1 MILARRFHL
10 ALLPLPVLLLFPTL
24 RGDTV
29 FLKNGNWIDGI
40 VRARNEKI
48 VEIEIGRIGKVE
60 IPLEDVHEIEKNKRT
75 GDETQLS
82 DELKKRDVRIVTKDG
97 KRVLMGGG
105 KDKDKGEG
113 ADAKD
118 GEAEDGE
125 EPDKEKEGEAGD
137 VLVDVA
143 DDAEDAADEAAEEEA
158 EKDADSAVSP
168 KIDPELR
175 AKIEQ
180 LILDLERQKPQYR
193 VRAERHL
200 KAIGQPALP
209 FLLKATKH
217 EEDLSRI
224 AIFRLFNDFG
234 NDTVIDACIEAL
246 LDSNEYV
253 RDAANKTLERI
264 TRENFGYQPAAS
276 PKRRE
281 LAHAKWK
288 KWWEKEEAELKKV
301 ENLKKR

>member
-10 ALLPLPVLLLFPTL
+10 ALLLFPVIPLFPAL

-82 DELKKRDVRIVTKDG
+82 NEIKKRDVRIVTKDG
-97 KRVLMGGG
+97 KRVLLGGG
-105 KDKDKGEG
+105 KDKDKG
-113 ADAKD
+113 D
-118 GEAEDGE
+118 GESEDGE

-137 VLVDVA
+137 VLVDVD
-143 DDAEDAADEAAEEEA
+143 DDAEEAADEAAEEEA
-158 EKDADSAVSP
+158 EKDADGVSSP

-217 EEDLSRI
+217 DQDLSRI
-224 AIFRLFNDFG
+224 AVFRLFNDFG
-234 NDTVIDACIEAL
+234 DDTVIEASIEAL

-288 KWWEKEEAELKKV
+288 RWWEKEVAELKKV
-301 ENLKKR
+301 EDLKKR